1 MRDNLN
7 QAEQEREKLRQTC
20 KNLELQRSRQIDD
33 VNSKYSSKI
42 IELEQELEEKEQ
54 NHESQILSI

>member
-1 MRDNLN
+1 LRDNLN

-33 VNSKYSSKI
+33 VNTKYSSKI